1 MSFLSRIA
9 SKAASRM
16 FPRIIE
22 ASLPHGQLEWLKR
35 FGKQPDISKEALV
48 RKYWGWTYMCA
59 QVSAARFAST
69 PLKVYAARGK
79 GQSVVKN
86 FAAHKVDKAQSAWL
100 RKRIGKSL
108 PQVMGAEEFE
118 ELEEHPLLDLFEKV
132 NDQENGFEMRELTCT
147 MLDLTGDAYWYV
159 ERDKMGVPSKL
170 FLLRSQWVRIV
181 PDAKKFIGEFVYGE
195 NVFDDPVRFQPSEVI
210 HFKYPN
216 PTDPW
221 YGMGPVQAAAYAIE
235 GNEMREK
242 FMIAT
247 MANMA
252 RPDLIVKYV
261 EGALEPK
268 ERGELER
275 EWNAMFRGPQ
285 NAGKVKITDF
295 RYEIDKVGWTPQELR
310 FNEGEDWIMKKIC
323 GAFPVPIGLVD
334 TSQISRAPRAG
345 MEGADL
351 FMAQFNTLPR
361 CTRIEEKLN
370 EQLCPMYDDR
380 LFVAFD
386 NPVPKDRREQLNEDA
401 TKLGVCLTTINE
413 IRKRDG
419 DDPVE
424 WGDTPI
430 MLQQMQAQQSLMPG
444 AEGGAEETIAPLGNS
459 QPNGE
464 QAGADKKKNDAA
476 TGLPAPGGSSGG
488 ASISVMKGGPG
499 SGNFGHEGRP
509 GEVGGSSPGGGGKEE
524 RFKPIKNLA
533 QLRADRRV
541 VEVRDEGDDGLWVD
555 LADGWINIDTETH
568 SIHEDTWK
576 EVFYQMNN
584 SVVRENKSKAF
595 DNSSLA
601 GNGMVIEVDGQYVSP
616 QLAGIPL
623 RIRNEAGRFDKRGVG
638 RLRASRDVIESLKS
652 FNEDAEEKAK
662 AGTFERGEVTDEG
675 RWITVNGA
683 HIFIAEGQDP
693 EEAIRARFGN
703 PEEHKKMEEKL
714 TYDAKEKKWKTST
727 GGPLPKHLEGIPIPP
742 AWTNVVA
749 NRDPQG
755 ELLLQGRDATGRGQY
770 LYSQGHWNIAAAIKF
785 TRTDELLEKWD
796 SIRAENTKN
805 RTKPELRETADA
817 LAVVMATGARAG
829 GDTDTKAKV
838 QAYGTTTLEKR
849 HVVEEEDGL
858 HLKFV
863 GKMGKELD
871 LKVDDP
877 EALKILRTRA
887 GRAKADDEKLFDTND
902 DKLLDYSHSMAGGA
916 GFKTKDFRT
925 GVATGLALQT
935 MKTMSK
941 PTTEKD
947 FQDKVKEIAIKVS
960 TKLGNTPAV
969 ALDSYIDPTIF
980 SAWRQV
986 GWKNKPE
993 KPRKKK

>member
-69 PLKVYAARGK
+69 PLKAYVARGK

-159 ERDKMGVPSKL
+159 ERDNMGVPSKL

-252 RPDLIVKYV
+252 RPDIIVKYL
-261 EGALEPK
+261 EGELDPK
-268 ERGELER
+268 ERGLLER

-386 NPVPKDRREQLNEDA
+386 NPVPKDQKEQLNEDA

-464 QAGADKKKNDAA
+464 QAGADKKNDAA

-499 SGNFGHEGRP
+499 SGSWEGPGDPRFAHEGSTGDISLRYDP
-509 GEVGGSSPGGGGKEE
+509 STNTHGGKKLVPGDLMKDITGRIWMLDRNSGYMLEATLIKDGKPSNRQASFSVDPTDKEAFLDVHLMGRNYWAEE
-524 RFKPIKNLA
+524 TSGLNR
-533 QLRADRRV
+533 
-541 VEVRDEGDDGLWVD
+541 EGELGHPRIGKALSDGM
-555 LADGWINIDTETH
+555 
-568 SIHEDTWK
+568 S
-576 EVFYQMNN
+576 
-584 SVVRENKSKAF
+584 
-595 DNSSLA
+595 
-601 GNGMVIEVDGQYVSP
+601 IEVDGAYVSP

-623 RIRNEAGRFDKRGVG
+623 RIRNERGRFDRRGVG
-638 RLRASRDVIESLKS
+638 RLRASRDAVESLK
-652 FNEDAEEKAK
+652 E
-662 AGTFERGEVTDEG
+662 
-675 RWITVNGA
+675 
-683 HIFIAEGQDP
+683 
-693 EEAIRARFGN
+693 
-703 PEEHKKMEEKL
+703 
-714 TYDAKEKKWKTST
+714 
-727 GGPLPKHLEGIPIPP
+727 
-742 AWTNVVA
+742 
-749 NRDPQG
+749 
-755 ELLLQGRDATGRGQY
+755 
-770 LYSQGHWNIAAAIKF
+770 
-785 TRTDELLEKWD
+785 
-796 SIRAENTKN
+796 
-805 RTKPELRETADA
+805 
-817 LAVVMATGARAG
+817 
-829 GDTDTKAKV
+829 
-838 QAYGTTTLEKR
+838 
-849 HVVEEEDGL
+849 
-858 HLKFV
+858 
-863 GKMGKELD
+863 
-871 LKVDDP
+871 
-877 EALKILRTRA
+877 
-887 GRAKADDEKLFDTND
+887 
-902 DKLLDYSHSMAGGA
+902 
-916 GFKTKDFRT
+916 
-925 GVATGLALQT
+925 VATA
-935 MKTMSK
+935 
-941 PTTEKD
+941 
-947 FQDKVKEIAIKVS
+947 
-960 TKLGNTPAV
+960 
-969 ALDSYIDPTIF
+969 
-980 SAWRQV
+980 
-986 GWKNKPE
+986 
-993 KPRKKK
+993 